1 MQTKYCSAIIW
12 MFQVCLNPGDRDHWG
27 ESWWHDPLFHMVH
40 NQYYQNWPWG
50 QKPESVFLFSW
61 YFKVLFLLYLNW
73 CLSLCT
79 LFLEQ
84 PLTVYCFLGEHIKWH
99 SLTDFKL
106 SWWFLTLYYL
116 NTPLET
122 ENITEWSYLGFGIHT
137 CFSNAIIACI
147 SVRTP
152 QDISI

>member
-1 MQTKYCSAIIW
+1 
-12 MFQVCLNPGDRDHWG
+12 MFQVCIIPGDKDHWG
-27 ESWWHDPLFHMVH
+27 QSCWHDPLFYMVH

-50 QKPESVFLFSW
+50 QKPESVFVFSW

-73 CLSLCT
+73 CLSLCA

-116 NTPLET
+116 STPLEP
-122 ENITEWSYLGFGIHT
+122 ENITDWSWFRIL
-137 CFSNAIIACI
+137 I
-147 SVRTP
+147 SHVLQMSLLHAFLSGHP
-152 QDISI
+152 KNISI